1 MGTNGIDSNSHESSS
16 HVEEEVE
23 TARSSRRRERK
34 MKFDLKSVLNIRTTP
49 PSTPPPPQV
58 GADKSNNKASK
69 IKPDSKQNNKKNSDA
84 PNKPLK
90 GDLSGSANSESDGK
104 NRSSI

>member
-1 MGTNGIDSNSHESSS
+1 MGKPNNIRRMRKEEEEQFGAEMSTNGIDSYSHENSD
-16 HVEEEVE
+16 HVEDEVE

-58 GADKSNNKASK
+58 GSDKTNKIAKSK
-69 IKPDSKQNNKKNSDA
+69 SDSKQRKKNSDTS
-84 PNKPLK
+84 NK
-90 GDLSGSANSESDGK
+90 N
-104 NRSSI
+104 